1 MGSPSTSDGSKEC
14 ITLETN
20 EDCLS
25 PSAAFELLADQ
36 NRRYLLH
43 YFRIETTRTADTEEV
58 CEFIVNGLPDSDADK
73 DSLQIELRHQHL
85 PKLIEFDIIEY
96 DNRHETIRYHR
107 DPVVEQCL
115 ELVSSHDLG

>member
-36 NRRYLLH
+36 HRRYFLH
-43 YFRIETTRTADTEEV
+43 YFRVETTRTAETEEV
-58 CEFIVNGLPDSDADK
+58 CEFIVNGLPDSDTDK

-85 PKLIEFDIIEY
+85 PRLTQCNIIEY
-96 DNRHETIRYHR
+96 DNRHETVRYYS

-115 ELVSSHDLG
+115 EFVSSHDLG